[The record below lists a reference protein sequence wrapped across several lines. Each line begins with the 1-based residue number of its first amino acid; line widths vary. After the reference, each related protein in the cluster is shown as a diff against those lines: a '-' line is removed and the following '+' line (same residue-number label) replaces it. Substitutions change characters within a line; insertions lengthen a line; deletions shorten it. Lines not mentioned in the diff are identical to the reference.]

1 MTLALFC
8 WITCMSQT
16 WGGPRLD
23 PVTTLRPSVAI
34 RQQSTRTSSPA
45 APGVTAPLEVALYC
59 TIWFPAWFAIIVR
72 TFWTCEKS
80 IFLELKFCF
89 HLFKSYDKSKSG
101 GIYISWNK
109 KHDWYN
115 KQRHIENN
123 DNHLKFWILI
133 FLKAH
138 VESKILSLKTKNIET
153 FKILIST

>member
-1 MTLALFC
+1 MKRLNPSKKIYTPIKLYRKYIYKHPLNKTRVIILNSADDACIVLRAC

-89 HLFKSYDKSKSG
+89 RLFKSYDKSKSG
-101 GIYISWNK
+101 GIYHGIKSMTDITNR
-109 KHDWYN
+109 D
-115 KQRHIENN
+115 
-123 DNHLKFWILI
+123 L
-133 FLKAH
+133 
-138 VESKILSLKTKNIET
+138 
-153 FKILIST
+153 